1 MNDQEDDKKNLD
13 NTLSD
18 SDNNNQSEV
27 DLNNQPQSEE
37 NQNQNNEAESDNEN
51 QSIVD
56 SNNQTMNENKY
67 ENQETDLNEEVN
79 NQKIEEEITVE
90 TSDEI
95 KNEEVNN
102 QNIEEKIIVETS
114 DEIKNEEVN
123 NQNIEEKIIVET
135 SDEIKNE
142 NNKSSHQ
149 VIHKKEDRLHIYVR
163 QDKYKGEL
171 KSKNWVGRLYI
182 DGKQKIS
189 SSGTTNLDEAIQILE
204 KWFDDVQDESE
215 RLKNEN
221 NLTKNINQE
230 ATDTLTNNQ
239 INNQTQE
246 QIATTSLNENLQ
258 TTTQEQIKNKLS
270 NIFGKIKEIKIK
282 KPDFAKNFN
291 KSSFNKSK
299 VANYKSKLEN
309 FFKSKLG
316 KSSVQGEEII
326 GVELSNK
333 EIRIAQ
339 VSSNKANQ
347 WVLEKLH
354 IHPVDI
360 TDDSTPIDNADK
372 FSEELML
379 AVQKYKITSPN
390 AAIAIPVT
398 SAIIRVVTAPLM
410 KDEELNKAIETNS
423 LWENLVQLTDSLE
436 DYSIFHQVINRNEKE
451 NTMDLLF
458 VASKLTDINSY
469 TSIIKNAGLNPVII
483 DVKCFALKS
492 AVDQVNQIANKTE
505 DTNLTAVLEF
515 GLDENYLMIL
525 YDNNPIITDIFIRG
539 QDRKILQDSQNTEE
553 KEGLVRRYIT
563 QVKQAVQDFETKYEK
578 RIRNIKVVSD
588 IKNVDEYLASFRKA
602 LMNIGFN
609 TFDPTEGLKIPS
621 QNQQILDNKLN
632 RSYLSTSV
640 GLAFRKLDV
649 FGYYKFVTAVKNINL
664 LPDRSNVMKQKKMK
678 AISGF
683 AFKGITAAVVA
694 IYVVLF
700 GLSFWNIISYNNKLK
715 QYEAVKIDH
724 TKIIKQKKIVSKEF
738 KVINTS
744 LKLSKTLKS
753 NKELTYRILAQVA
766 SSVPNRVKF
775 DQVEFNGSNRL
786 TIQGLAATDQDI
798 LKFIENL
805 SKQKLVEQASLSSMR
820 LPKSSADSATMKGFR
835 VFVKIKR
842 STI

>member
-102 QNIEEKIIVETS
+102 QNT
-114 DEIKNEEVN
+114 
-123 NQNIEEKIIVET
+123 EEKIIVET

-204 KWFDDVQDESE
+204 KWFDEVQDESE

-221 NLTKNINQE
+221 NLNKNINQE

>member
-18 SDNNNQSEV
+18 NDNNNQSEV

-37 NQNQNNEAESDNEN
+37 NQNQNNETESDNKN

-56 SNNQTMNENKY
+56 SSNQTVNENKY
-67 ENQETDLNEEVN
+67 ENQQTDLNEEVN
-79 NQKIEEEITVE
+79 EQKV
-90 TSDEI
+90 
-95 KNEEVNN
+95 
-102 QNIEEKIIVETS
+102 EEKIIAES
-114 DEIKNEEVN
+114 L
-123 NQNIEEKIIVET
+123 
-135 SDEIKNE
+135 DEIKNE

-149 VIHKKEDRLHIYVR
+149 VIHKKEGRLHIYVR

-239 INNQTQE
+239 INNQAQE
-246 QIATTSLNENLQ
+246 QTTTTSLNENLQ

-282 KPDFAKNFN
+282 KPDFAKNLN

-683 AFKGITAAVVA
+683 AFKGITAAVAA

-715 QYEAVKIDH
+715 QYEA
-724 TKIIKQKKIVSKEF
+724 
-738 KVINTS
+738 
-744 LKLSKTLKS
+744 
-753 NKELTYRILAQVA
+753 
-766 SSVPNRVKF
+766 
-775 DQVEFNGSNRL
+775 
-786 TIQGLAATDQDI
+786 
-798 LKFIENL
+798 
-805 SKQKLVEQASLSSMR
+805 
-820 LPKSSADSATMKGFR
+820 
-835 VFVKIKR
+835 
-842 STI
+842 

>member
-1 MNDQEDDKKNLD
+1 MNDQEDDKKNLN

-18 SDNNNQSEV
+18 NDNNNQSEV
-27 DLNNQPQSEE
+27 DSNNQPQSEE
-37 NQNQNNEAESDNEN
+37 NQNQNNETESDNKN

-56 SNNQTMNENKY
+56 SSNQTVNENKY
-67 ENQETDLNEEVN
+67 ENQQTDLNEEVN
-79 NQKIEEEITVE
+79 NQK
-90 TSDEI
+90 
-95 KNEEVNN
+95 
-102 QNIEEKIIVETS
+102 
-114 DEIKNEEVN
+114 
-123 NQNIEEKIIVET
+123 IEEKIIVET

-149 VIHKKEDRLHIYVR
+149 VIHKREGRLHIYVR

-204 KWFDDVQDESE
+204 KWFDDIQDESE

-282 KPDFAKNFN
+282 KPDFAKNLN

-309 FFKSKLG
+309 FLKSKLG

-724 TKIIKQKKIVSKEF
+724 SKIIKQKKIVSKEF

-775 DQVEFNGSNRL
+775 DQVVFNGSNRL

-820 LPKSSADSATMKGFR
+820 LPKSSAGSATMKGFR

>member
-1 MNDQEDDKKNLD
+1 MNNQEDDKKNLD

-37 NQNQNNEAESDNEN
+37 NQNQNNEPDSDNEN

-56 SNNQTMNENKY
+56 SNNQTINENKY
-67 ENQETDLNEEVN
+67 ENQETNLNEEVKE
-79 NQKIEEEITVE
+79 QKI
-90 TSDEI
+90 D
-95 KNEEVNN
+95 
-102 QNIEEKIIVETS
+102 
-114 DEIKNEEVN
+114 
-123 NQNIEEKIIVET
+123 EKIIVET

-149 VIHKKEDRLHIYVR
+149 VIHKKEGRLHIYVR

-258 TTTQEQIKNKLS
+258 TNTQEQIKNKLS

-326 GVELSNK
+326 GIELSNK

-553 KEGLVRRYIT
+553 KEGLVRRYVN
-563 QVKQAVQDFETKYEK
+563 QVKQAIQDFETKYEK

-775 DQVEFNGSNRL
+775 DQVVFNGSNRL

-820 LPKSSADSATMKGFR
+820 LPKSSAGSATMKGFR

>member
-18 SDNNNQSEV
+18 NDNNNQSEV
-27 DLNNQPQSEE
+27 DSNNQPQSEE
-37 NQNQNNEAESDNEN
+37 NKNQNNEPDSGNEN

-79 NQKIEEEITVE
+79 NQK
-90 TSDEI
+90 
-95 KNEEVNN
+95 
-102 QNIEEKIIVETS
+102 IEEKIIVETS

-149 VIHKKEDRLHIYVR
+149 VIHKKEGRLHIYVR

-372 FSEELML
+372 FSAELML
-379 AVQKYKITSPN
+379 AVQKYKIISPN

-553 KEGLVRRYIT
+553 KEGLVRRYVA
-563 QVKQAVQDFETKYEK
+563 QVKQAIQDFETKYEK

-820 LPKSSADSATMKGFR
+820 LPKSSAGSATMKGFR

>member
-27 DLNNQPQSEE
+27 DSNNQPQSEE
-37 NQNQNNEAESDNEN
+37 NKNQNTETDSDSKN

-56 SNNQTMNENKY
+56 SSNQTTNEKQY
-67 ENQETDLNEEVN
+67 ENQQTDLSEEGN
-79 NQKIEEEITVE
+79 NQK
-90 TSDEI
+90 
-95 KNEEVNN
+95 
-102 QNIEEKIIVETS
+102 IEEKIIVETS
-114 DEIKNEEVN
+114 G
-123 NQNIEEKIIVET
+123 
-135 SDEIKNE
+135 EIKNE

-149 VIHKKEDRLHIYVR
+149 VIHKKESRLHIYVR

-182 DGKQKIS
+182 NGKQKIS
-189 SSGTTNLDEAIQILE
+189 SSGTANLDEAIQILE
-204 KWFDDVQDESE
+204 KWFDDVHEESE

-230 ATDTLTNNQ
+230 ATESSPTDTLSNNQ
-239 INNQTQE
+239 INNQAQE
-246 QIATTSLNENLQ
+246 Q

-282 KPDFAKNFN
+282 KPDFVKNLN

-436 DYSIFHQVINRNEKE
+436 DYSIFHQVINRNVKE

-553 KEGLVRRYIT
+553 KEGLVRRYVT
-563 QVKQAVQDFETKYEK
+563 QVKQAIQDFETKYEK

-683 AFKGITAAVVA
+683 AFKGITAAVAA
-694 IYVVLF
+694 IYLVLF
-700 GLSFWNIISYNNKLK
+700 GLSFWNIISYNNELK
-715 QYEAVKIDH
+715 QYEAVKKDH
-724 TKIIKQKKIVSKEF
+724 IKIIKQKKIVSKEF

-775 DQVEFNGSNRL
+775 DQVVFNGSDRL

-798 LKFIENL
+798 LRFIENL

-820 LPKSSADSATMKGFR
+820 LPKSSAGSATMKGFR

-842 STI
+842 SRI

>member
-18 SDNNNQSEV
+18 NDNNNQSEV

-37 NQNQNNEAESDNEN
+37 NQNQNNKTESDNKN

-56 SNNQTMNENKY
+56 SSNQSMSENKY
-67 ENQETDLNEEVN
+67 ENQQTDLNEEVN
-79 NQKIEEEITVE
+79 EQK
-90 TSDEI
+90 
-95 KNEEVNN
+95 
-102 QNIEEKIIVETS
+102 
-114 DEIKNEEVN
+114 
-123 NQNIEEKIIVET
+123 IEEKIIVET

-149 VIHKKEDRLHIYVR
+149 VIHKKEGRLHIYVR

-239 INNQTQE
+239 INNKAQE
-246 QIATTSLNENLQ
+246 QTTTTSLNENLQ

-678 AISGF
+678 AISSF
-683 AFKGITAAVVA
+683 AFKGITAAVAA

-775 DQVEFNGSNRL
+775 DQVVFNGSNRL

-820 LPKSSADSATMKGFR
+820 LPKSSAGSATMKGFR

>member
-18 SDNNNQSEV
+18 NDNNNQSEV

-37 NQNQNNEAESDNEN
+37 NQNQNNEPDSDNEN

-67 ENQETDLNEEVN
+67 KNQETDLNEEA
-79 NQKIEEEITVE
+79 
-90 TSDEI
+90 
-95 KNEEVNN
+95 NN
-102 QNIEEKIIVETS
+102 QNIEEKITVETL
-114 DEIKNEEVN
+114 
-123 NQNIEEKIIVET
+123 
-135 SDEIKNE
+135 DEIKNE

-149 VIHKKEDRLHIYVR
+149 VIHKKEGRLHIYVR

-204 KWFDDVQDESE
+204 KWFDDIQDESE

-221 NLTKNINQE
+221 SLNKNINQE
-230 ATDTLTNNQ
+230 ATESSPTDTLTNNQ

-246 QIATTSLNENLQ
+246 Q
-258 TTTQEQIKNKLS
+258 TTTQDQIKNKLS

-282 KPDFAKNFN
+282 KPDFAKNLN

-309 FFKSKLG
+309 FLKSKLG

-372 FSEELML
+372 FSAELML

-539 QDRKILQDSQNTEE
+539 QDRKILQDSQNNEE

-775 DQVEFNGSNRL
+775 DQVVFNGSNRL

-820 LPKSSADSATMKGFR
+820 LPKSSAGSATMKGFR

>member
-1 MNDQEDDKKNLD
+1 MSDQEDDKKNLD

-18 SDNNNQSEV
+18 NDNNNQSEV
-27 DLNNQPQSEE
+27 DLNNQLQSEE
-37 NQNQNNEAESDNEN
+37 NQNQNNEPESDNEN

-95 KNEEVNN
+95 KNE
-102 QNIEEKIIVETS
+102 
-114 DEIKNEEVN
+114 
-123 NQNIEEKIIVET
+123 
-135 SDEIKNE
+135 

-149 VIHKKEDRLHIYVR
+149 VIHKKEGRLHIYVR

-204 KWFDDVQDESE
+204 KWFDDIQDESE

-221 NLTKNINQE
+221 SLNKNINQE
-230 ATDTLTNNQ
+230 ATESSPTDTLTNNQ

-246 QIATTSLNENLQ
+246 Q
-258 TTTQEQIKNKLS
+258 TTTQDQIKNKLS

-372 FSEELML
+372 FSAELML

-539 QDRKILQDSQNTEE
+539 QDRKILQDSQNNEE
-553 KEGLVRRYIT
+553 KEGLVRRYVA
-563 QVKQAVQDFETKYEK
+563 QVKQAIQDFETKYEK

-588 IKNVDEYLASFRKA
+588 IKNVNEYLASFRKA

-775 DQVEFNGSNRL
+775 DQVVFNGSNRL

-820 LPKSSADSATMKGFR
+820 LPKS
-835 VFVKIKR
+835 
-842 STI
+842 